1 LKSGQATIVGAA
13 DTYLSDFGTLTVVPN
28 VQMTRAGA
36 TIARNVFVV
45 DPSMVSIGIFDDIT
59 VNKPAKTGDAE
70 KRVINVEW
78 TLLMNN
84 EAAHGVVADTYGLTS
99 ST

>member
-1 LKSGQATIVGAA
+1 MYQ
-13 DTYLSDFGTLTVVPN
+13 SDFGLISVVPN
-28 VQMTRAGA
+28 RQMARAGA
-36 TIARNVFVV
+36 TIARNAFLIT
-45 DPSMVSIGIFDDIT
+45 PNMVKLGIFRDYR
-59 VNKPAKTGDAE
+59 VEKPAKTGDAE

-99 ST
+99 AT

>member
-1 LKSGQATIVGAA
+1 
-13 DTYLSDFGTLTVVPN
+13 
-28 VQMTRAGA
+28 MTRAGA
-36 TIARNVFVV
+36 TIARNVFVL

-99 ST
+99 AT